1 MDTKICFK
9 CKQEKPLSD
18 FYAHPQMADGHLNK
32 CKLCTK
38 RDVHKNYIEKS
49 KDVSYVEKERKR
61 GRDKYHRLNYKSK
74 HNPKFKYSILKN
86 IACKVRKII
95 GIDLTS
101 KELHHWN
108 YLGYNEKCAF
118 VLSRTSHKLIH
129 KYVHA
134 RTNKF
139 LYVGGK
145 IKITSQLM
153 AYRTFKSIL
162 FLHGVDEDIPLID
175 LNKNSII
182 HEKDFSN
189 KYWF

>member
-18 FYAHPQMADGHLNK
+18 FYAHPRMGDGHLNK
-32 CKLCTK
+32 CKECAK
-38 RDVHKNYIEKS
+38 KDIHRNYAEKS
-49 KDVSYVEKERKR
+49 KDISYITKERER
-61 GRDKYHRLNYKSK
+61 GREKYRRLNYKDRHK
-74 HNPKFKYSILKN
+74 HKFKSGLLKN
-86 IACKVRKII
+86 IAKIVRKRFSL
-95 GIDLTS
+95 DLTN

-134 RTNKF
+134 RMNKF
-139 LYVGGK
+139 LYVGDK

-182 HEKDFSN
+182 YEKDLSN

>member
-1 MDTKICFK
+1 MNTKICFK

-32 CKLCTK
+32 CKVCAK
-38 RDVHKNYIEKS
+38 KDVHRNYAEKS
-49 KDVSYVEKERKR
+49 KDISYITKERKR
-61 GRDKYHRLNYKSK
+61 GREKYRRLNYKDR
-74 HNPKFKYSILKN
+74 HNPKFKSVLLKN
-86 IACKVRKII
+86 IAKIVRKRFSL
-95 GIDLTS
+95 DLTN

-134 RTNKF
+134 RMNKF

-162 FLHGVDEDIPLID
+162 FLHGVDEEIPFID

-182 HEKDFSN
+182 NEKDFSN